1 MRNYNFLFW
10 GIVLSSEMDL
20 ADSMLILQVFM
31 KALTA
36 LSSQMELAEKID
48 KSVENNLRWW
58 ELQTYVLY
66 NVLKGHL

>member
-1 MRNYNFLFW
+1 
-10 GIVLSSEMDL
+10 MDL

-48 KSVENNLRWW
+48 KSVENNLR
-58 ELQTYVLY
+58 
-66 NVLKGHL
+66 